1 MENEPATPAQET
13 TAEPADAAAGPTADA
28 SAGSTADAAAGST
41 ADAAAG
47 STAAAAAGSAA
58 DAAAGSTAGA
68 AVRRTAALLCV
79 LAGIGVALLVAHSMA
94 GKQEAGARRAFAAGA
109 AAIRA
114 SLSGSLRDGQ
124 SLTAAASTFY
134 AADAKARPES
144 FVAWANWRLA
154 GASDPALQRI
164 GILTVVNHAQL
175 RAFAARTSGRA
186 KSASPIRVL
195 PEGGRPEYCLG
206 VAEVVGGAARP
217 MPAGLDYCVLD
228 RRLLASRGSGAT
240 LERAALG
247 SPGSWEALTPVYR
260 GFAPPTGAAA
270 RNAAFVGWVREVIR
284 PSVLLDGALGG
295 HAGYAA
301 QLRHGPNQ
309 TEIASV
315 GAFAAGGQTESA
327 ALNGRWQAV
336 IGAPSAAAPLLA
348 DGRVWVLVAGLLI
361 GALLAVAALLAGRKP
376 EQGRQID
383 AETSPTPS
391 PAAPQIQEQEPLY
404 DHLTGLPSR
413 ALTLDR
419 ADLVLARAGRQ
430 SGLLAGAL
438 LIDVDWFKDV
448 NEKLGRP
455 AGDQLLKIVAQ
466 RLQGVM
472 RAEDTV
478 GRLGDDRFVVLV
490 ECVAR
495 NLRLDALAQRVLEA
509 LHSPLELDG
518 FGPSCSMTA
527 SIGVAFGKYDSAE
540 ALLTDTCTALEA
552 AKADGKGCYR
562 VFDAGT
568 HSVREG
574 RGGLEVDLGAAVQ
587 EQALSLLYE
596 PIYDLQSRAVVGYEA
611 RPSWQHPEQ
620 GSIAPDDLLRLADDC
635 GMRVP
640 VDRWTIEQA
649 CARAAA
655 WEVAGR
661 RVPVSVKV
669 GAEQLYRDGLIIDLR
684 RALQQSGVQS
694 DLLTVEIAESAVMS
708 DVAAAT
714 QRLQELKQLG
724 VRLAIDDFGDSGY
737 AYHSDLRKMP
747 IDCLRVDRGAL
758 AASDDSDYRNWL
770 FEAIL
775 MVGRELSLT
784 VIAKGVESEQQL
796 QELRAMGCTV
806 AQGPFL
812 GEAATTGTPVAVAE
826 APGASDMTALA

>member
-1 MENEPATPAQET
+1 MENETATPAQET
-13 TAEPADAAAGPTADA
+13 TTSEAAEAAEATE
-28 SAGSTADAAAGST
+28 
-41 ADAAAG
+41 
-47 STAAAAAGSAA
+47 AAAGSA
-58 DAAAGSTAGA
+58 AGA
-68 AVRRTAALLCV
+68 AVRRTVALLCV
-79 LAGIGVALLVAHSMA
+79 LAGVGVALLVAHSMA
-94 GKQEAGARRAFAAGA
+94 GRQEAGARRAFAAGA
-109 AAIRA
+109 AAIKS
-114 SLSGSLRDGQ
+114 SLNGSLRDRQ
-124 SLTAAASTFY
+124 ALTGAASTFY
-134 AADAKARPES
+134 AADANTRPEG
-144 FVAWANWRLA
+144 FVTWANWRLA

-164 GILTVVNHAQL
+164 GIVAVVKHAQL
-175 RAFAARTSGRA
+175 RAFAARTGGHAR
-186 KSASPIRVL
+186 SASSIRVL
-195 PEGGRPEYCLG
+195 PEGGRPEYCLA
-206 VAEVVGGAARP
+206 VAEVVGGVGRP
-217 MPAGLDYCVLD
+217 MPTGLDYCVLD
-228 RRLLASRGSGAT
+228 RRLLATRGSGVT

-260 GFAPPTGAAA
+260 GFAPPTGVAA

-284 PSVLLDGALGG
+284 PGVLLDGALGG
-295 HAGYAA
+295 HAGYAV
-301 QLRHGPNQ
+301 QLRHGSNQ
-309 TEIASV
+309 TVIAS
-315 GAFAAGGQTESA
+315 AGPFSAGEQTESA
-327 ALNGRWQAV
+327 SLGGGWQAV
-336 IGAPSAAAPLLA
+336 IGGPSAAASLLGK
-348 DGRVWVLVAGLLI
+348 GRAWVLPAGLLI
-361 GALLAVAALLAGRKP
+361 GVLLGLATLLTGRKP
-376 EQGRQID
+376 ERGWEQR
-383 AETSPTPS
+383 AETS
-391 PAAPQIQEQEPLY
+391 AAGPEPQIPEQEPLY
-404 DHLTGLPSR
+404 DPLTGLPNR

-448 NEKLGRP
+448 NEKLGRQ

-587 EQALSLLYE
+587 EQALSLVYE
-596 PIYDLQSRAVVGYEA
+596 PIYDLQSRAVAGYEA
-611 RPSWQHPEQ
+611 RPSWQHSEQ
-620 GSIAPDDLLRLADDC
+620 GSIAPEDLLRLADDC

-655 WEVAGR
+655 WEVQGQRTA
-661 RVPVSVKV
+661 VSVRV
-669 GAEQLYRDGLIIDLR
+669 GAEQLHRDGLITDLR

-694 DLLTVEIAESAVMS
+694 DLLTIEIAESAVMS
-708 DVAAAT
+708 DVALAT
-714 QRLQELKQLG
+714 QRLQEIKQLG

-758 AASDDSDYRNWL
+758 AVSDDPDYRNWL

-784 VIAKGVESEQQL
+784 VIAKGVESEQQA
-796 QELRAMGCTV
+796 QELQAMGCTV

-812 GEAATTGTPVAVAE
+812 GQPAAPGAPLAVAE

>member
-1 MENEPATPAQET
+1 MENETATTAHET
-13 TAEPADAAAGPTADA
+13 TAEAAE
-28 SAGSTADAAAGST
+28 AAEAVE
-41 ADAAAG
+41 AAE
-47 STAAAAAGSAA
+47 AAEAAAGSAV
-58 DAAAGSTAGA
+58 GA
-68 AVRRTAALLCV
+68 AVRRTVALLCV

-94 GKQEAGARRAFAAGA
+94 GSQEAGARRAFSAGA
-109 AAIRA
+109 AAIRSSLA
-114 SLSGSLRDGQ
+114 SSLRDAQG
-124 SLTAAASTFY
+124 LTGAASTFY

-144 FVAWANWRLA
+144 FAAWANWRLA
-154 GASDPALQRI
+154 GAPDAALQRI
-164 GILTVVNHAQL
+164 GILTVVKHPQL
-175 RAFAARTSGRA
+175 RSFAARTGGQA
-186 KSASPIRVL
+186 KSATPIRVL
-195 PEGGRPEYCLG
+195 PAGARPEYCLA
-206 VAEVVGGAARP
+206 VAEVVSGAARP

-228 RRLLASRGSGAT
+228 RRLLASRGSGVPI
-240 LERAALG
+240 ERAALG
-247 SPGSWEALTPVYR
+247 SPETWEVLTPVYR
-260 GFAPPTGAAA
+260 GFVPPTGAAA

-284 PSVLLDGALGG
+284 PSVLLAGSLGG
-295 HAGYAA
+295 HAGYVV

-309 TEIASV
+309 TDIASM
-315 GAFAAGGQTESA
+315 GAFAAGAQTERA
-327 ALNGRWQAV
+327 ALSGGWRAV
-336 IGAPSAAAPLLA
+336 IGGPPAAAPLLA
-348 DGRVWVLVAGLLI
+348 KGRVWVLVAGLLI
-361 GALLAVAALLAGRKP
+361 GSLLGVAALLAGRKP
-376 EQGRQID
+376 EQGRED
-383 AETSPTPS
+383 GAETSPKPG
-391 PAAPQIQEQEPLY
+391 PEPQTQEQEPLY
-404 DHLTGLPSR
+404 DPLTGLPGR

-438 LIDVDWFKDV
+438 LIDIDWFKDV
-448 NEKLGRP
+448 NEKLGRQ

-472 RAEDTV
+472 RAEDTI

-587 EQALSLLYE
+587 EQALTLLYE

-611 RPSWQHPEQ
+611 KPSWQHPEQ
-620 GSIAPDDLLRLADDC
+620 GSIVPDDLLRLADDC

-640 VDRWTIEQA
+640 VDRWAIEQA

-655 WEVAGR
+655 WEVEGR
-661 RVPVSVKV
+661 RTAVSVKV
-669 GAEQLYRDGLIIDLR
+669 GAEQLHRDGLITDLR

-694 DLLTVEIAESAVMS
+694 DLLTVEITESAVMS

-714 QRLQELKQLG
+714 QRLREIKELG

-784 VIAKGVESEQQL
+784 VIAKGVESEQQA
-796 QELRAMGCTV
+796 QELQAMGCAI

-812 GEAATTGTPVAVAE
+812 GEAATTGAPVAVAE
-826 APGASDMTALA
+826 APGASGMTALA